1 MSSIKLTHK
10 GWFGF
15 LPVYFSFGTD
25 FYVISRFDALEF
37 MVPVM
42 AKLFNLAFE
51 FGYKLFPHAEF
62 KFPFSFISKL
72 HQPIYKVHHD

>member
-1 MSSIKLTHK
+1 MSAIKLTHK

-15 LPVYFSFGTD
+15 LPVYFSFGSD

-42 AKLFNLAFE
+42 ARLFNCTFAL
-51 FGYKLFPHAEF
+51 GYKLFPDAEF
-62 KFPFSFISKL
+62 KFHFSLVSKL
-72 HQPIYKVHHD
+72 KQPIYKVQHD